1 MDYNE
6 TDYVNAHVD
15 YKYRYNGGPY
25 LQLLFKLPGD
35 NGMAYRLEKGDGSII
50 LNDTN
55 VHVIRIEISDIK
67 RNTSELN
74 FR

>member
-35 NGMAYRLEKGDGSII
+35 NGRAYRLKKVMV
-50 LNDTN
+50 L
-55 VHVIRIEISDIK
+55 
-67 RNTSELN
+67 L
-74 FR
+74 F